1 MTNDEPQDSET
12 PARDE
17 PRFVQLGRSFADDPT
32 LTEQALIT
40 ALDGL
45 SLDRFRVVVFE
56 VIGRRQLWQE
66 LVLLGVEPPP
76 EPSVE
81 P

>member
-1 MTNDEPQDSET
+1 VSDEGPQEPET
-12 PARDE
+12 PATDE
-17 PRFVQLGRSFADDPT
+17 PRFTQFGRGLADDPT
-32 LTEQALIT
+32 ITEQALIE

-56 VIGRRQLWQE
+56 ALNRKHMWQE
-66 LVLLGVEPPP
+66 LVDMGVEPPP
-76 EPSVE
+76 EPPVE